1 MKKTNL
7 LILMFLSTFSFGQVG
22 INNPSPKST
31 LEITATKTDG
41 STSEGL
47 IIPRLPGNALFASI
61 ALGIYGNN
69 QNGSIVYVTLPADND
84 KQIGQTIHVNGKG
97 YYYFDADQNQWL
109 KLGDGTSIYSADG
122 TLASPRHVTMDG
134 NNLGFTGGRIG
145 MGIASPDPSAIL
157 DLTSTVDGFLVPRMT
172 EAQMNAIIHPAHG
185 LQIFC
190 TDCFN
195 DLGCLM
201 INDSKDP
208 LIPNWGSLCSS
219 NVPTGH
225 ITDLQCSSATNS
237 GTLHSG
243 VAASGVSSSITYTG
257 ANGGTYPSA
266 AFNSIGVTGLTANLD
281 GGSLVNGSGN
291 LIFTITGT
299 PSAVGTA
306 SFNITVGGASCT
318 LSIPVVDFTA
328 SVITLEC
335 STAVFS
341 PNTITQGDAYTGTLT
356 VPYTG
361 GNGDTYPQQSFT
373 QNGLTFTLPAG
384 TLATGNGNLVY
395 NVTGAATASGPMSV
409 PISFGSVSCNV
420 NMTVSA
426 GTSVVMCGS
435 SKAWAR
441 HNVGADT
448 SLNPDIPV
456 KGINGNYYQWG
467 RIDVVADPD
476 TPPGAISGW
485 NTTPAP
491 NLSWNASGSELA
503 PAKNTANDPCP
514 TGFRVPTRTE
524 WNLLVNNSTR
534 TTIGTTGGSPTNFG
548 FGYVLTCGSNKLT
561 FPAAGYREPT
571 AGNLDYRG
579 ANSYYQSSTELG
591 TTGQYYFDTVYG
603 GVASNSSRLY
613 GWSVRCI
620 SE

>member
-7 LILMFLSTFSFGQVG
+7 FLFMLFGVYSYGQIG

-31 LEITATKTDG
+31 LEITATKMDG
-41 STSEGL
+41 STPEG
-47 IIPRLPGNALFASI
+47 IIMPRLPGNALFASI

-84 KQIGQTIHVNGKG
+84 KQVGQTIHVNSKG

-145 MGIASPDPSAIL
+145 MGITSPDPSAIL

-172 EAQMNAIIHPAHG
+172 EVQMNAIIHPAHG
-185 LQIFC
+185 LQVFC

-208 LIPNWGSLCSS
+208 LVSNWGSLCSS

-243 VAASGVSSSITYTG
+243 VAASGVSSSIPYTG

-291 LIFTITGT
+291 LIFMITGT

-328 SVITLEC
+328 SVVTLEC
-335 STAVFS
+335 TTATFS
-341 PNTITQGDAYTGTLT
+341 PNTITQGEAYTGTLT

-361 GNGDTYPQQSFT
+361 GNGDPYPQQSFT

-384 TLATGNGNLVY
+384 TLATGSGNLVY
-395 NVTGAATASGPMSV
+395 NITGSATASGLMSI

-420 NMTVSA
+420 SITVST
-426 GTSVVMCGS
+426 GTSIVMCGS

-448 SLNPDIPV
+448 SLDPDIPV
-456 KGINGNYYQWG
+456 KAINGNYYQWG

-476 TPPGAISGW
+476 TPSGVIGGW
-485 NTTPAP
+485 NTTAAP
-491 NLSWNASGSELA
+491 NLSWNSSGSELA
-503 PAKNTANDPCP
+503 PSKNAANDPCP
-514 TGFRVPTRTE
+514 AGFRVPTRSE
-524 WNLLVNNSTR
+524 WNTVLNNTTR
-534 TTIGTTGGSPTNFG
+534 TTVGVLGGSPTNFG
-548 FGYVLTCGSNKLT
+548 AAWVYTCGSNKLT
-561 FPAAGYREPT
+561 LPAAGNRSYDNGALAER
-571 AGNLDYRG
+571 GNYG
-579 ANSYYQSSTELG
+579 YYHTSTESG
-591 TTGQYYFDTVYG
+591 STAFYYLDTSVNTVVVNNFRSYG
-603 GVASNSSRLY
+603 F
-613 GWSVRCI
+613 SVRCI